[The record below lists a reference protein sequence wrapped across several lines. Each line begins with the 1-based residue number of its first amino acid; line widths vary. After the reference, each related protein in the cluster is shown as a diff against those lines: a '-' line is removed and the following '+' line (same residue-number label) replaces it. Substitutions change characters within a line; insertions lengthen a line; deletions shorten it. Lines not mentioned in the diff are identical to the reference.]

1 MKVIDLSH
9 EIYDD
14 MPHYSTDPPVKIKQ
28 KKNIKN
34 NGSVLHS
41 IELGTHT
48 GTHLDVPQHIM
59 SKGKSLNDYNP
70 SKFFGKAV
78 KVTLQNYQDILDKIV
93 DIDAIL
99 VDTGW
104 STNYVD
110 PDVFYGSKRPSF
122 PLQFIEKCISK
133 NIKIFGCDLP
143 SVDSKSAINKPVHN
157 NLLINDI
164 IIYENLTNLDKIS
177 SGLTFMFYGFPLPF
191 KELDGSPVRAVA
203 VLD

>member
-1 MKVIDLSH
+1 MKVIDLSY
-9 EIYDD
+9 EIYNN
-14 MPHYSTDPPVKIKQ
+14 MPHYSTDPPVKIKE

-34 NGSVLHS
+34 NGSVLHR

-48 GTHLDVPQHIM
+48 GTHLDVPKHVIN
-59 SKGKSLNDYNP
+59 KGKSLDDYSP

-78 KVTLQNYQDILDKIV
+78 KVTLQNYTNTLDNIN

-104 STNYVD
+104 STNYNN
-110 PDVFYGSKRPSF
+110 PDIFYGPKRPSF
-122 PLQFIEKCISK
+122 PLRFIEQCIDK

-143 SVDSKSAINKPVHN
+143 SVDSKSASDKPVHN
-157 NLLINDI
+157 TLFNNDI
-164 IIYENLTNLDKIS
+164 IIYENLTNLDKIPS
-177 SGLTFMFYGFPLPF
+177 NSTFMFYGFPLPF

-203 VLD
+203 VLN